1 MADELRSNLNIEA
14 RLEVGR
20 SGEFTVWVN
29 GKLAAQKTIDGF
41 PTPEECVSGVAELLP
56 APP

>member
-1 MADELRSNLNIEA
+1 MTKLDLMP

-29 GKLAAQKTIDGF
+29 GRLAAQKTIDGF
-41 PTPEECVSGVAELLP
+41 PTPEECVDSVRELMRP
-56 APP
+56 G

>member
-1 MADELRSNLNIEA
+1 MADEIQKKLGVPS

-20 SGEFTVWVN
+20 SGEFTVWFN

-41 PTPEECVSGVAELLP
+41 PTPDECVEGVADLMQTS
-56 APP
+56 